1 MSTMGKRN
9 SLKIMQNNFQTI
21 NRKSPG
27 KPYIIQNGDTLCTIS
42 FKEYQHVKYWPYL
55 WLHNLYPYHL
65 YQATILSPLFIYPGS
80 TIYLP
85 TKKEI
90 QELYDEEDETLLN
103 RFRMSFPLSPIRS
116 KPAYEMNALAHEK
129 NIDVSTIKYS
139 TADKNTEFLSHESKI
154 PKENNKILTPKIT
167 IELGNLQLY
176 TPKFS
181 TPYGTVSMSC
191 DISSG
196 KLILQRPG
204 NYPVT
209 ANFNINKRN
218 FDLELKL
225 ETEGILQEFLKE
237 IKLEFNGSLM
247 SPKGEINFGLFK
259 ISIDKNGVPTFGKNF
274 EHTIKG
280 LKIKIDLGL
289 APPIGNVFIFEGS
302 AYFEKQIGVCGYKGL
317 EYEGTLEDIGV
328 KLIVTYQNDG
338 SNKNKLNMIQSLM
351 RASELIREV
360 QNGYRAIPK
369 PGEKIFNV
377 PKKPKR
383 KPKAKRIPKGGV
395 KIIAPRNAS
404 ANVEI
409 KAFIDEKYTENLNS
423 LLRRKNRYSSNAL
436 NTNIIQSLLHEADTE
451 MKMTYFSHVLDS
463 VPFSFWYVNV
473 FPLHKLYSTDKE
485 DISFAIKDD
494 NSSFNYYNLG
504 YLLLI
509 PVCIVVVVYA
519 APIAVAAA
527 VVASSAIASTVTS
540 AAAGL
545 GAAAVGLL
553 YVAVIN

>member
-1 MSTMGKRN
+1 MSTMEKRN

-27 KPYIIQNGDTLCTIS
+27 KPYIVLHGDTLCTIS
-42 FKEYQHVKYWPYL
+42 FKEYQDVKYWPYL
-55 WLHNLYPYHL
+55 WLHNLHPYHL
-65 YQATILSPLFIYPGS
+65 FQATILSPLFIYPGS

-85 TKKEI
+85 TKKEV
-90 QELYDEEDETLLN
+90 QEWYAEEDETLLN
-103 RFRMSFPLSPIRS
+103 TFRMSFPLSPIRS
-116 KPAYEMNALAHEK
+116 KPVYEMNALVQEK
-129 NIDVSTIKYS
+129 NKGASNTGDSRATKNSEMLHPKY
-139 TADKNTEFLSHESKI
+139 DI
-154 PKENNKILTPKIT
+154 PKISNSILSPKITNQENEESTNILNPKIT
-167 IELGNLQLY
+167 IELGNLQLN

-181 TPYGTVSMSC
+181 TSYGTVIISC

-225 ETEGILQEFLKE
+225 ETQGILKEFLKE
-237 IKLEFNGSLM
+237 IKLEFNGDFK

-259 ISIDKNGVPTFGKNF
+259 VSIDKNGVPTFGKSF

-280 LKIKIDLGL
+280 LKIKFDLGM

-302 AYFEKQIGVCGYKGL
+302 AYIEKQVGACNYMGL
-317 EYEGTLEDIGV
+317 EYEGTLEDLGV
-328 KLIVTYQNDG
+328 KLCVLYTDEEKSKNNK
-338 SNKNKLNMIQSLM
+338 SNLNMIKNLLLAANM
-351 RASELIREV
+351 VKEI

-383 KPKAKRIPKGGV
+383 RPKAKRIPKGGV
-395 KIIAPRNAS
+395 KIIAPKNAS

-409 KAFIDEKYTENLNS
+409 KAFIDEKYTENLNL

-436 NTNIIQSLLHEADTE
+436 NTNSIQSLLNEQHTE

-485 DISFAIKDD
+485 DISLAVKDD
-494 NSSFNYYNLG
+494 KSNFNNYNLG

-519 APIAVAAA
+519 APAAA
-527 VVASSAIASTVTS
+527 
-540 AAAGL
+540 AA
-545 GAAAVGLL
+545 GLL